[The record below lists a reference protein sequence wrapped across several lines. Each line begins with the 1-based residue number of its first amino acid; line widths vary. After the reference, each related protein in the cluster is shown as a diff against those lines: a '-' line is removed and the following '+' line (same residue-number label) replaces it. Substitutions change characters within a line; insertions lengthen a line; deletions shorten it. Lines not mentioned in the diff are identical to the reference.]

1 MRNFFK
7 GSPQKPKHPQPSRS
21 STPQPPQLPPAPAW
35 HPPENLARYLK
46 DDGTLARA
54 FVNFNDVKDK
64 CDTCLLE
71 LAIPLVAQRASFNGK
86 PAEAVHAGDLILNL
100 FRLPPLPVPPE
111 TLPQSLEECQR
122 GLDHVM
128 WHKVTYMEGTLTQ
141 NGGDCTVSHVHSV
154 MAPICTND
162 HLQSWR
168 RRQLRLIGG
177 NLVAYNDVTKKATT
191 SIDLR
196 QAISVEDDD
205 EARESGDNVDGW
217 ELGLEVCRPV
227 RWAGRGA
234 LVQDRV
240 HKWGGDL
247 VLCGYR

>member
-141 NGGDCTVSHVHSV
+141 NGGDCTVSYSHDKRLTTL
-154 MAPICTND
+154 TNGID
-162 HLQSWR
+162 SH
-168 RRQLRLIGG
+168 G
-177 NLVAYNDVTKKATT
+177 VAASSGSSAATSSPT
-191 SIDLR
+191 TT
-196 QAISVEDDD
+196 
-205 EARESGDNVDGW
+205 
-217 ELGLEVCRPV
+217 
-227 RWAGRGA
+227 
-234 LVQDRV
+234 
-240 HKWGGDL
+240 
-247 VLCGYR
+247 